1 MALDGIAIKNIVKE
15 MKEKMVG
22 GRMSKIAQPENDE
35 LILTLKNNKDTHKL
49 YISASAGLPLIYF
62 TEMNKQNPLT
72 APNFCMLLR
81 KHIGNGKILDVFQPG
96 LERIIQIKI
105 EHLDELGDLC
115 LKYLIIEIMGK
126 HSNIIF
132 CDSNYKII
140 DSIKRVSA
148 QISSVRE
155 VLPGREYFIPDT
167 KHKKNPLETS
177 EEEIKQ
183 LLSTNYPSQKTLYT
197 SFTGISP
204 IIAEEI
210 VHLSG
215 IDNAKPTI
223 ELSDNE
229 KTHLAHTFSLFM
241 DTVKLEEF
249 TPTVYFKQEEPVEF
263 TSIPL
268 ETFQTYE
275 KKEYSTISETLET
288 YYATR
293 NVISRMRQKSS
304 ELRRVVQT
312 TLERSYKKLDL
323 QLKQMK
329 DTEKREMYRIYG
341 ELLNTYGYNVE
352 PEAKS
357 IEVLNYYTNE
367 MITIPLD
374 NTLSPQENAK
384 KYFDRYGKL
393 KRTFEALTHH
403 IEETKQEITHLESI
417 AQSIDIALSVDDL
430 VQIKDELAQY
440 GYVKRQSLSKKG
452 KKEKITSKP
461 YHYISSDGFHIYIG
475 KNNFQNEELT
485 FKFAEGK
492 DIWMHAKNI
501 PGSHVIIKTEGK
513 EVPDRTYEEA
523 GGLAAYYS
531 KGRDSEKVEIDYSEK
546 RNIKKPSGAK
556 PGFVIYHTNYSLI
569 ATPTTSGLE
578 QVNEIKKFS
587 N

>member
-1 MALDGIAIKNIVKE
+1 MALDGIVIKNIAQE
-15 MKEKMVG
+15 MREKIVG
-22 GRMSKIAQPENDE
+22 GRISKIAQPENDE
-35 LILTLKNNKDTHKL
+35 LILTIKNNKDTHKL

-62 TEMNKQNPLT
+62 TDMNKTNPLT

-105 EHLDELGDLC
+105 EHLDEMGDLC
-115 LKYLIIEIMGK
+115 EKYLIVEIMGK

-132 CDSNYKII
+132 CDSNYTII
-140 DSIKRVSA
+140 DSIKRVSS
-148 QISSVRE
+148 QMSSVRE
-155 VLPGREYFIPDT
+155 VLPGRKYFIPDT
-167 KHKKNPLETS
+167 KNKKNPLEIS
-177 EEEIKQ
+177 EDELKNI
-183 LLSTNYPSQKTLYT
+183 LSTNTYCSKTLY
-197 SFTGISP
+197 SSLTGISP
-204 IIAEEI
+204 VIAEEI

-215 IDNAKPTI
+215 IDNTI
-223 ELSDNE
+223 PSNELSDTE
-229 KTHLAHTFSLFM
+229 KIHLAHTFVLFM
-241 DTVKLEEF
+241 ENVKNNDF
-249 TPTVYFKQEEPVEF
+249 VPTVYFKNEEPIEF

-268 ETFQTYE
+268 EMYDDTQKKTYT
-275 KKEYSTISETLET
+275 SISQTLET

-293 NVISRMRQKSS
+293 NIISRIRQKSA
-304 ELRRVVQT
+304 ELRKIVQT
-312 TLERSYKKLDL
+312 TLERSYKKLEL
-323 QLKQMK
+323 QLKQMD
-329 DTEKREMYRIYG
+329 DTKKRETYRIYG
-341 ELLNTYGYNVE
+341 ELLNTYGYDVK
-352 PEAKS
+352 PDAKS

-403 IEETKQEITHLESI
+403 IEETKQEISHLESI
-417 AQSIDIALSVDDL
+417 AQSIEIALSVEDL
-430 VQIKDELAQY
+430 VEIKEELAQY
-440 GYVKRQSLSKKG
+440 GYIKKHSFSKKG

-475 KNNFQNEELT
+475 KNNYQNEELT

-513 EVPDRTYEEA
+513 ELPDRTYEEA
-523 GGLAAYYS
+523 GQLAAYYS

-546 RNIKKPSGAK
+546 RNIKKPAGGK
-556 PGFVIYHTNYSLI
+556 PGFVIYHTNYSLM
-569 ATPTTSGLE
+569 ATPTTGGLE
-578 QVNEIKKFS
+578 QVN
-587 N
+587 